1 MIEVLAAELVNR
13 EFSFWVLLSSVITV
27 SVLALVVVFVQRRHY
42 HLLALSMATEAKLQA
57 LTLSSAHDQVEANLC
72 RLEQEYERLQR
83 RFEVLQQQKN
93 ALDVL
98 LAQNQAR
105 WQERE
110 DAYAAKLTLLHSA
123 QETLTKVF
131 ENIANRLFDDKQEQF
146 SRLTTAQIESVITP
160 FHRQLRDFHQ
170 RVDDFHRQDI
180 AHRHQL
186 MGQISELQKQSQQIG
201 QDAVSLANALKGN
214 NKSQGSW
221 GELVLD
227 RVLEQAGLE
236 KGREFDT
243 QISYA
248 DEHGQRLQ
256 PDAVVH
262 LPGKKQ
268 IIIDAKVSLVAYE
281 RYANAEH
288 KDLRSQAL
296 KEHVDSVKSHIK
308 NLASKQ
314 YDQLAGINTLDFVC
328 LFIPVEAAFIA
339 VAQDAPNVLQEAY
352 EQKIILVSPSSLLL
366 VLKTV
371 DSLWQRERQD
381 RNVELIVANAGKLY
395 DQFVRFVESMHEIGA
410 GLDKAKVAH
419 HRAFARLSDGRG
431 NLVKRAEDLKLL
443 GAKTTRRL
451 APDLVQEAQ
460 QSAGDQCEV
469 ES

>member
-1 MIEVLAAELVNR
+1 MIEVLAGELISR
-13 EFSFWVLLSSVITV
+13 EYSFWVLLSFVIAV
-27 SVLALVVVFVQRRHY
+27 SVLALLVVLVQRRHY
-42 HLLALSMATEAKLQA
+42 RLLELSKVTEAKLEA
-57 LTLSSAHDQVEANLC
+57 LTLSAAHDHLETDLR
-72 RLEQEYERLQR
+72 RLELEYERLQQ
-83 RFEVLQQQKN
+83 RFEALQQQKN

-105 WQERE
+105 WQEKE
-110 DAYAAKLTLLHSA
+110 EAHGAKLALLHSA
-123 QETLTKVF
+123 QETLTKEF

-146 SRLTTAQIESVITP
+146 SRLSTAQIEGVITP
-160 FHRQLRDFHQ
+160 FHQQLRDFHQ
-170 RVDDFHRQDI
+170 RVDEFHRQDI

-201 QDAVSLANALKGN
+201 QDAVNLANALKGN

-227 RVLEQAGLE
+227 RVLEQAGLA

-243 QISYA
+243 QISYV

-281 RYANAEH
+281 RYANAEQ
-288 KDLRSQAL
+288 KEARTQAL
-296 KEHVDSVKSHIK
+296 KEHVDSVKNHIK
-308 NLASKQ
+308 NLSSKQ

-339 VAQDAPNVLQEAY
+339 VAQDAPNVLHEAY

-395 DQFVRFVESMHEIGA
+395 DQFVRFVESMREIGA

-419 HRAFARLSDGRG
+419 HRAFARLADGRG

-443 GAKTTRRL
+443 GAKTARKL
-451 APDLVQEAQ
+451 PPDLVRDAQ